1 MSVSARTDARPVEPD
16 HLVTLARVVRR
27 ARSLALSRG
36 NVCWLVLGGRIVLV
50 WLPIYALV
58 VTAMPPLRAA
68 ATASVVTGVWLLAL
82 RAAFSTYFTL
92 GPAVASAVGT
102 VTGLVVVSALDLWA
116 PGVDLGAVRLV
127 ETAVAVFILSAT
139 WEHVVRSVVKRR
151 VLVIG
156 TGRCASDVM
165 EELNGHGRT
174 PFTVVGVVDEPTD
187 ARAAGT
193 SRPALEELV
202 RILEAQRPDIV
213 ILTDD
218 RVSAWAVEPLL
229 DLAPMGFRVVG
240 VSHFFE
246 HALGRVPLRHL
257 SQAWF
262 MSMLHLRQKRYTP
275 LAKRTFDLVVAL
287 LGLLLIAPLLPLL
300 AALVRTTPGPI
311 IYRQTRLGEGGRLY
325 TMYKFRTM
333 RTDAEESGRPLFAE
347 ERDPR
352 VTRIG
357 RVLRQTHLD
366 EVPQLCNVL
375 KGDMSIVGPRPE
387 RPEFVEMLAQTIPFW
402 TRRLLVKPGITG
414 WAQLRSGYAYDAEST
429 ADKLSYDLWYL
440 RNQNVVVDLAI
451 CAKTVSTMLFRPG
464 R

>member
-1 MSVSARTDARPVEPD
+1 MSVSAGTDTRRVEP
-16 HLVTLARVVRR
+16 HRLVTFERVVGRG
-27 ARSLALSRG
+27 RSFGLSRG
-36 NVCWLVLGGRIVLV
+36 NVRWLVLGGRIVLV

-58 VTAMPPLRAA
+58 AKAVPVLPAA
-68 ATASVVTGVWLLAL
+68 ATASAVTGVWLLAL

-102 VTGLVVVSALDLWA
+102 ITGLVAVSALDVWA
-116 PGVDLGAVRLV
+116 PGVNFGAVRLA
-127 ETAVAVFILSAT
+127 ETAIAVFILSAT
-139 WEHVVRSVVKRR
+139 WEHVVRNIVKRR

-156 TGRCASDVM
+156 TGGCASDVVA
-165 EELNGHGRT
+165 ELEGHGRT
-174 PFTVVGVVDEPTD
+174 PFTVVGVVAEPTD
-187 ARAAGT
+187 PRAAEPN
-193 SRPALEELV
+193 RLALEELS

-213 ILTDD
+213 ILADD
-218 RVSAWAVEPLL
+218 RASAWAVEPLL
-229 DLAPMGFRVVG
+229 DLAPMGFSVVG

-257 SQAWF
+257 SPAWF
-262 MSMLHLRQKRYTP
+262 MSMVHLRQKPYTRP
-275 LAKRTFDLVVAL
+275 AKRTFDLVVAL
-287 LGLLLIAPLLPLL
+287 PALLLIAPLLPLL
-300 AALVRTTPGPI
+300 AALVRATPGPI
-311 IYRQTRLGEGGRLY
+311 IYRQTRLGEGGRRY

-333 RTDAEESGRPLFAE
+333 RADAEESGRPLFAQ
-347 ERDPR
+347 ERDTR

-387 RPEFVEMLAQTIPFW
+387 RPEFVEMLEQTVPFW

-414 WAQLRSGYAYDAEST
+414 WAQLRSGYAYDTESA

-440 RNQNVVVDLAI
+440 RNRNVVVDLAI
-451 CAKTVSTMLFRPG
+451 CAKTVSTLLFRPG